1 MVEVGSLKIDDIFCY
16 KDYKYKVIDKNNVFV
31 VAFRQP
37 YDGITRYYLHAIEV
51 EPRTKTTF
59 LNNNPNH
66 DITDRYRSNG

>member
-1 MVEVGSLKIDDIFCY
+1 MVEVGSLKIDDFFWY

-51 EPRTKTTF
+51 KKKLKQLF
-59 LNNNPNH
+59 
-66 DITDRYRSNG
+66 